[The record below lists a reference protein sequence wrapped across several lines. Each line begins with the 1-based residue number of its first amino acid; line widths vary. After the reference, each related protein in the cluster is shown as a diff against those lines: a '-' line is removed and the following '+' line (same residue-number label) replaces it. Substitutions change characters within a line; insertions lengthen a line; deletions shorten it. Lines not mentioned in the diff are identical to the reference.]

1 MPGKVSVIIEE
12 DEHGFYAYCPQ
23 LPGCQTQGDTMDEV
37 IANIRD
43 AIDLYLETMTEDE
56 KKEALSK
63 DIFTATLDVKVA

>member
-43 AIDLYLETMTEDE
+43 AIDLYLETMTEC
-56 KKEALSK
+56 AL
-63 DIFTATLDVKVA
+63 